1 MITVKQRLGLALL
14 LALYPSY
21 SHSEPYLYGFSGNA
35 AYYSLNWSMT
45 PMFPDVPGLD
55 INGLTYKYRTVK
67 ETDADMKVSVGNLNS
82 AGDGYTFKE
91 VDDWSGMPS
100 NTIVKTF
107 PIPNIPIENWGDGSI
122 TVEGEGSVEDAV
134 VIYNFRVDTCF
145 DPQLNPSCPGYIKPV
160 PEVPEVEVYAALED
174 DAVLDAIDTE
184 QNYEYDEDGN
194 VISEDDNEEK
204 ETRLE
209 LGLTASANALTLV
222 KTKGQSDIINQM
234 NQQTNIAMY
243 YNSAING
250 GIYDD
255 VAALD
260 GGNMPD
266 NKNGLRNNFA
276 QQILHEQMVDMQY
289 NK

>member
-1 MITVKQRLGLALL
+1 LGWALL

-45 PMFPDVPGLD
+45 PMFPDVLGLD

-122 TVEGEGSVEDAV
+122 TVEGEGTVEDAV
-134 VIYNFRVDTCF
+134 VIYNFRIDECF

-160 PEVPEVEVYAALED
+160 PDLPEIEVYAALED

-184 QNYEYDEDGN
+184 QDYEYDEDGN
-194 VISEDDNEEK
+194 IISEDDNEEK
-204 ETRLE
+204 ETRIE
-209 LGLTASANALTLV
+209 LGLIASENALTLF
-222 KTKGQSDIINQM
+222 KTQGQSNIINQM

-255 VAALD
+255 VASLD
-260 GGNMPD
+260 GGSISD
-266 NKNGLRNNFA
+266 NKKGLRNNLA

>member
-1 MITVKQRLGLALL
+1 
-14 LALYPSY
+14 
-21 SHSEPYLYGFSGNA
+21 
-35 AYYSLNWSMT
+35 MT

-122 TVEGEGSVEDAV
+122 TVEGEGTVEDAV
-134 VIYNFRVDTCF
+134 VIYNFRIDECF

-160 PEVPEVEVYAALED
+160 PDLPEIEVYAALED

-184 QNYEYDEDGN
+184 QDYEYDEDGN
-194 VISEDDNEEK
+194 IISEDDNEEK
-204 ETRLE
+204 ETRIE
-209 LGLTASANALTLV
+209 LGLIASENALTLF
-222 KTKGQSDIINQM
+222 KTQGQSNIINQM

-243 YNSAING
+243 YNSSING

-255 VAALD
+255 VASLD
-260 GGNMPD
+260 GGNISD
-266 NKNGLRNNFA
+266 NKKGLRNNLA

>member
-1 MITVKQRLGLALL
+1 MKQRLGWALL

-122 TVEGEGSVEDAV
+122 TVEGEGTVEDAV
-134 VIYNFRVDTCF
+134 VIYNFRIDECF

-160 PEVPEVEVYAALED
+160 PDLPEIEVYAALED

-184 QNYEYDEDGN
+184 QDYEYDEDGN
-194 VISEDDNEEK
+194 IISEDDNEEK
-204 ETRLE
+204 ETRIE
-209 LGLTASANALTLV
+209 LGLIASENALTLF
-222 KTKGQSDIINQM
+222 KTQGQSNIINQM

-255 VAALD
+255 VASLD
-260 GGNMPD
+260 GGSISD
-266 NKNGLRNNFA
+266 NKKGLRNNLA

>member
-1 MITVKQRLGLALL
+1 MKQRLGWALL

-122 TVEGEGSVEDAV
+122 TVEGEGTVEDAV
-134 VIYNFRVDTCF
+134 VIYNFRIDECF

-160 PEVPEVEVYAALED
+160 PDLPEIEVYAALED

-184 QNYEYDEDGN
+184 QDYEYDEDGN
-194 VISEDDNEEK
+194 IISEDDNEEK
-204 ETRLE
+204 ETRIE
-209 LGLTASANALTLV
+209 LGLIASENALTLF
-222 KTKGQSDIINQM
+222 KTQGQSNIINQM

-255 VAALD
+255 VASLD
-260 GGNMPD
+260 GGNISD
-266 NKNGLRNNFA
+266 NKKGLRNNLA

>member
-1 MITVKQRLGLALL
+1 KGCLMITVKQRLGWALL

-107 PIPNIPIENWGDGSI
+107 PIPN
-122 TVEGEGSVEDAV
+122 
-134 VIYNFRVDTCF
+134 
-145 DPQLNPSCPGYIKPV
+145 
-160 PEVPEVEVYAALED
+160 
-174 DAVLDAIDTE
+174 
-184 QNYEYDEDGN
+184 
-194 VISEDDNEEK
+194 
-204 ETRLE
+204 
-209 LGLTASANALTLV
+209 
-222 KTKGQSDIINQM
+222 
-234 NQQTNIAMY
+234 
-243 YNSAING
+243 
-250 GIYDD
+250 
-255 VAALD
+255 
-260 GGNMPD
+260 
-266 NKNGLRNNFA
+266 
-276 QQILHEQMVDMQY
+276 
-289 NK
+289 

>member
-1 MITVKQRLGLALL
+1 MKQRLGWALL

-122 TVEGEGSVEDAV
+122 TVEGEGTVEDAV
-134 VIYNFRVDTCF
+134 VIYNFRIDECF

-160 PEVPEVEVYAALED
+160 PDLPEIEVYAALED

-184 QNYEYDEDGN
+184 QDYEYDEDGN
-194 VISEDDNEEK
+194 IISEDDNEEK
-204 ETRLE
+204 ETRIE
-209 LGLTASANALTLV
+209 LGLIASENALTLF
-222 KTKGQSDIINQM
+222 KTQGQSNIINQM

-243 YNSAING
+243 YNSSING

-255 VAALD
+255 VASLD
-260 GGNMPD
+260 GGNISD
-266 NKNGLRNNFA
+266 NKKGLRNNLA